1 MRVRSIFSHALIG
14 AADGA
19 RTFFSMMIAC
29 RAMKRF
35 ITGAAPLYALA
46 ALAALAYFLV
56 YRMNVLDV
64 KSLADLATR
73 SEHFSLFIFLCFL
86 LESIFPYCGY
96 FPGTALVLVTLVLGA
111 NQLTLETY
119 VLAWLAILVGSAA
132 SYVQARFFHP
142 LLKRVASA
150 EAISHAK
157 ASLVRFG
164 PFARVLAYAHPNLSA
179 VYFTALGL
187 LARPLLP
194 DLIYLCGGAV
204 FSVALLFA
212 FSRGVAAP
220 LGVGDSGLLQLFL
233 AAGLFLAGTWA
244 GLRAARNP

>member
-1 MRVRSIFSHALIG
+1 
-14 AADGA
+14 
-19 RTFFSMMIAC
+19 
-29 RAMKRF
+29 MKSF

-46 ALAALAYFLV
+46 GLAALAYFLV

-64 KSLADLATR
+64 TWLANLAA
-73 SEHFSLFIFLCFL
+73 SSGYFSLFMFFCFL
-86 LESIFPYCGY
+86 IESIFPYCGY
-96 FPGTALVLVTLVLGA
+96 FPGTALILVTLVMGG
-111 NQLTLETY
+111 NQLTVETCF
-119 VLAWLAILVGSAA
+119 LAWLAILLGSAA

-150 EAISHAK
+150 DAISHAK

-187 LARPLLP
+187 LARPVLP

-212 FSRGVAAP
+212 FSKGVAAP
-220 LGVGDSGLLQLFL
+220 LGLGDSGQLQLIL
-233 AAGLFLAGTWA
+233 AVGLFLAGTWS
-244 GLRAARNP
+244 GLRALKDA

>member
-1 MRVRSIFSHALIG
+1 
-14 AADGA
+14 
-19 RTFFSMMIAC
+19 
-29 RAMKRF
+29 MKRF

-46 ALAALAYFLV
+46 ALAGLAYFVV
-56 YRMNVLDV
+56 YRLNVLDV

-73 SEHFSLFIFLCFL
+73 SGYFSLFMFMCFL
-86 LESIFPYCGY
+86 VESIFPYCGY
-96 FPGTALVLVTLVLGA
+96 FPGTALVLVTLVMTA
-111 NQLTLETY
+111 NQLTIETG
-119 VLAWLAILVGSAA
+119 VLAWLAILLGSAA

-150 EAISHAK
+150 DAISQAK

-164 PFARVLAYAHPNLSA
+164 PFARILAYAHPNLSA

-220 LGVGDSGLLQLFL
+220 LGIGENGYLQLLL
-233 AAGLFLAGTWA
+233 AAGLFLAGTWS
-244 GLRAARNP
+244 GLRAVRTTQ